1 MIASYPDDIHEKK
14 IDQLINFYRGRLYLK
29 DSEFKILSDIADDA
43 EKMISFM
50 EDKKELLIRELKLK
64 NMGLKPSKINGFVL
78 NMARYSEMGIGSTEV
93 M

>member
-1 MIASYPDDIHEKK
+1 MVTSYLDDIHEMK

-43 EKMISFM
+43 EKMLSFL
-50 EDKKELLIRELKLK
+50 EDKKELLIRELNRE

-78 NMARYSEMGIGSTEV
+78 NKARYSKMGIG
-93 M
+93 